1 MDAYINWSGGKDAS
15 FALWQLQ
22 QNRAYTIKYLFTT
35 LSEAYRR
42 VSMHG
47 VREALLDEQ
56 ARQTG
61 IPLKKAYLPENASM
75 EDYNRIMTEQLAG
88 LHAEGIRH
96 AVFGDIFLEDLRTY
110 REGQLAKAGMEGVF
124 PLWKR
129 DSASLVR
136 DFIRAGFKAVI
147 VCVNA
152 QYLPASF
159 AGRMIDEAFLAD
171 LPAGVD
177 PCGENGEFH
186 SFVFDGPLF
195 AAPVAFQIGETV
207 ERVYAPASGQG
218 GNCYKDDGEKNEPGN
233 NAPAN
238 WDTRFYFCE
247 LIPV

>member
-1 MDAYINWSGGKDAS
+1 MNAYINWSGGKDAS

-22 QNRAYTIKYLFTT
+22 QDKNFSIKYLFTT

-47 VREALLDEQ
+47 VREELLDEQ

-61 IPLKKAYLPENASM
+61 IALKKAYLPEHASM
-75 EDYNRIMTEQLAG
+75 EDYNRIMTEQLTA
-88 LHAEGIRH
+88 LQAEGIEH
-96 AVFGDIFLEDLRTY
+96 AVFGDIFLEDLRAY
-110 REGQLAKAGMEGVF
+110 RETQLARVGMKGVF

-129 DSASLVR
+129 DSTTLVR
-136 DFIRAGFKAVI
+136 DFIKAGFKAVI

-152 QYLPASF
+152 RYLPASF
-159 AGRMIDEAFLAD
+159 AGRLIDEAFLAD

-207 ERVYAPASGQG
+207 ERVYTPASSQG
-218 GNCYKDDGEKNEPGN
+218 GNCYKDDGENDCSVKEEPD
-233 NAPAN
+233 N
-238 WDTRFYFCE
+238 WDTRFFFCD
-247 LIPV
+247 LIPA

>member
-1 MDAYINWSGGKDAS
+1 MNAYINWSGGKDAT

-22 QNRAYTIKYLFTT
+22 QDKHMTVRYLFTT
-35 LSEAYRR
+35 LSEAFRR

-61 IPLKKAYLPENASM
+61 IALKKAYLPENASM
-75 EDYNRIMTEQLAG
+75 EDYNRIMAESLGALQ
-88 LHAEGIRH
+88 AEGIDH
-96 AVFGDIFLEDLRTY
+96 AVFGDIFLEDLRAY
-110 REGQLAKAGMEGVF
+110 REDQLAKVGMRGVF

-136 DFIRAGFKAVI
+136 EFIRTGFKAVI

-152 QYLPASF
+152 RYLPASF
-159 AGRMIDEAFLAD
+159 AGRLIDEAFLAD

-195 AAPVAFQIGETV
+195 AAPVKFDIGETV
-207 ERVYAPASGQG
+207 ERVYTPASSQG
-218 GNCYKDDGEKNEPGN
+218 GNCYKDDGENDCFAKDEPLD
-233 NAPAN
+233 
-238 WDTRFYFCE
+238 WDTRFFFCD
-247 LIPV
+247 LIPA

>member
-1 MDAYINWSGGKDAS
+1 MNAYINWSGGKDAS

-22 QNRAYTIKYLFTT
+22 QEKHFDIRYLFTT

-42 VSMHG
+42 ISMHG
-47 VREALLDEQ
+47 VREELLDEQ

-75 EDYNRIMTEQLAG
+75 EDYNRIMTAQLTA
-88 LHAEGIRH
+88 LQAEGIDQ

-110 REGQLAKAGMEGVF
+110 REAQLARVGMKGVF
-124 PLWKR
+124 PLWKK
-129 DSASLVR
+129 DSTTLVR
-136 DFIRAGFKAVI
+136 EFIRAGFKAII

-152 QYLPASF
+152 RYLPASF
-159 AGRMIDEAFLAD
+159 AGRLIDEAFLAD

-195 AAPVAFQIGETV
+195 AAPVAFHIGETV
-207 ERVYAPASGQG
+207 ERVYTPASSQG
-218 GNCYKDDGEKNEPGN
+218 GNCYKDDGEKDSSVKDEPDH
-233 NAPAN
+233 
-238 WDTRFYFCE
+238 WDTRFFFCD
-247 LIPV
+247 LIPA